1 MKKIFASILFLLL
14 LQTTTFAVVPEAI
27 KYQAVARDN
36 GGNILANKNIGI
48 RLSIL
53 KGNISGTAV
62 YVETHATSSNNLGL
76 INLEI

>member
-1 MKKIFASILFLLL
+1 MKKIFASILLLLL

-36 GGNILANKNIGI
+36 DGNILANKNIGI

-53 KGNISGTAV
+53 
-62 YVETHATSSNNLGL
+62 
-76 INLEI
+76 